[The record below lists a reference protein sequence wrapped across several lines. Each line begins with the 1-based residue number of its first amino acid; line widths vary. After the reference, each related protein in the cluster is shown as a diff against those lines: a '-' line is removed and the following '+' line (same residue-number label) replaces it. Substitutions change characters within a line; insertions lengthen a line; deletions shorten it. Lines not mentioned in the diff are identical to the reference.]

1 LSTNSHAVVSICF
14 VERFPEPAFAE
25 LQREVFAPLESPSPE
40 FAAAVRA
47 EHSAS
52 GSVDPGRFPP
62 MVRFGAFLDEQLV
75 GWSYGWFER
84 PDIFYMANSGVL
96 PSHRRLGV
104 YSQLVGAI
112 VEHAQSHGAGTVH
125 SRHSVLNTPV
135 IIAKLKLG
143 FVIAGTNLSEHLGLQ
158 VQLVR
163 HASTARADVFHNRV
177 IPFVRPHDA

>member
-1 LSTNSHAVVSICF
+1 MA
-14 VERFPEPAFAE
+14 
-25 LQREVFAPLESPSPE
+25 
-40 FAAAVRA
+40 
-47 EHSAS
+47 
-52 GSVDPGRFPP
+52 
-62 MVRFGAFLDEQLV
+62 RFGAYVDEQLV

-84 PDIFYMANSGVL
+84 PDTFYMANSGVL

-112 VEHAQSHGAGTVH
+112 VEYAHSHGAGMVR

-143 FVIAGTNLSEHLGLQ
+143 FVIAGTNLSEHMGLQ

-163 HASTARADVFHNRV
+163 HASMARADVSQSRR
-177 IPFVRPHDA
+177 PFRHAP

>member
-1 LSTNSHAVVSICF
+1 L
-14 VERFPEPAFAE
+14 VEKFPEPAFAN
-25 LQREVFAPLESPSPE
+25 LQREVFAPLESSSPE

-47 EHSAS
+47 ERSLS
-52 GSVDPGRFPP
+52 GSVNSALFPP
-62 MVRFGAFLDEQLV
+62 MVRFGAYSDEQLV

-84 PDIFYMANSGVL
+84 PDKFYMANSAVL
-96 PSHRRLGV
+96 PGHRRVGV

-112 VEHAQSHGAGTVH
+112 VEYAQSHGAGAVH

-143 FVIAGTNLSEHLGLQ
+143 FVISGTNFSEQAGLL

-163 HASTARADVFHNRV
+163 HTSTGRAEVFHNRV
-177 IPFVRPHDA
+177 VPFVSPDV

>member
-1 LSTNSHAVVSICF
+1 VTAAVSIRL
-14 VERFPEPAFAE
+14 VEKFPEPAFAN
-25 LQREVFAPLESPSPE
+25 LQRELFAPLERSSPE

-47 EHSAS
+47 ERSVS
-52 GSVDPGRFPP
+52 GSVDSALFPA
-62 MVRFGAFLDEQLV
+62 MVRFGAYSDEQLV

-84 PDIFYMANSGVL
+84 PDRFYIANSAVL

-112 VEHAQSHGAGTVH
+112 FEYAQAHGAGAVH

-143 FVIAGTNLSEHLGLQ
+143 FMISGTSFSEHTGLL
-158 VQLVR
+158 VQMVR
-163 HASTARADVFHNRV
+163 HTSTERADVFHNRV
-177 IPFVRPHDA
+177 IPFVWPHDA

>member
-1 LSTNSHAVVSICF
+1 MTATISIRF
-14 VERFPEPAFAE
+14 VERFPEPAFAD
-25 LQREVFAPLESPSPE
+25 LQREVFAPLESSSPE

-47 EHSAS
+47 ERSAS
-52 GSVDPGRFPP
+52 GSKGPSLLPP
-62 MVRFGAFLDEQLV
+62 MVRFGAYSDEQLV

-84 PDIFYMANSGVL
+84 PDTFYMANSGVL
-96 PSHRRLGV
+96 PSHRRLGM

-112 VEHAQSHGAGTVH
+112 VEYAQSHGAGTVQ

-143 FVIAGTNLSEHLGLQ
+143 FIIAGTNFSAHMGLQ

-163 HASTARADVFHNRV
+163 HASIARADVFQNRAV
-177 IPFVRPHDA
+177 PFVRPHDAE

>member
-1 LSTNSHAVVSICF
+1 MAATISIRF

-25 LQREVFAPLESPSPE
+25 LQREIFAPLESPSAE

-47 EHSAS
+47 ECSV
-52 GSVDPGRFPP
+52 GSIDPSHLPP
-62 MVRFGAFLDEQLV
+62 MIRFGAYADEQLV
-75 GWSYGWFER
+75 GWSYGFFQR
-84 PDIFYMANSGVL
+84 LDRFYMANSGVL

-112 VEHAQSHGAGTVH
+112 AEHAHSHGAATVH
-125 SRHSVLNTPV
+125 SQHSVLNRPV

-143 FVIAGTNLSEHLGLQ
+143 FIIAGTNFSEHLGLQ

-163 HASTARADVFHNRV
+163 HASTSRADVFHNRV
-177 IPFVRPHDA
+177 VPFVWR